1 MKKRLTYEAP
11 MGELILVRFE
21 ENILSGG
28 GDTPNGNSLNFGTN
42 PGSVANPSYR
52 DVPGDF

>member
-11 MGELILVRFE
+11 EGELILVHFE

-28 GDTPNGNSLNFGTN
+28 QTTDYHGSAGDRQGGIAGETYDL
-42 PGSVANPSYR
+42 
-52 DVPGDF
+52 

>member
-11 MGELILVRFE
+11 EAELILVRFE

-28 GDTPNGNSLNFGTN
+28 QDGYGDPKAAGQDFGTRT
-42 PGSVANPSYR
+42 YH
-52 DVPGDF
+52 DDF